1 MLFLYE
7 FQVLRT
13 YRRATGG
20 DRKPQVMRAA
30 VSCSNS
36 SNVFAHAKALYN
48 ICPAIVCKSH
58 ARYIQKSSKNLT
70 QINEKS
76 SPGRSESMQ
85 IRPCSTKSMPDCRQ
99 KLPESIFRW
108 FWGVFWS
115 PKWSGN
121 LRNSMQIHG
130 KLRSRLHIQIYGE
143 FSWFVARQTNLK
155 STLSAAL
162 LKKADFVKIIVFL

>member
-1 MLFLYE
+1 MLNPYVEGNVYPFVVYFFWLSCCLGLARRAP
-7 FQVLRT
+7 FGGGGVLRT

-76 SPGRSESMQ
+76 SPRRSESMQ

-99 KLPESIFRW
+99 KLPESIFR
-108 FWGVFWS
+108 
-115 PKWSGN
+115 
-121 LRNSMQIHG
+121 
-130 KLRSRLHIQIYGE
+130 
-143 FSWFVARQTNLK
+143 
-155 STLSAAL
+155 
-162 LKKADFVKIIVFL
+162 